1 MQRGNIIALGNI
13 IRIAGDEHNLN
24 SFIFAANLTRRRHT
38 VHPAHF
44 NIKKQDIESFIL
56 VITKK
61 KAFRRRENLNLNLRT
76 ALFCPF
82 KQKRLH
88 ECCIGFAV
96 VAYCNAVFHT
106 HTSEE
111 LRSHCIYCTKRSI
124 IRKQPLFDIR
134 KNYNGKYISRKEGAA
149 PVPLLLRAFF
159 RRP

>member
-13 IRIAGDEHNLN
+13 IRIAGDEHDLN
-24 SFIFAANLTRRRHT
+24 SFVFAANLTRRRHT

-56 VITKK
+56 VVTKK
-61 KAFRRRENLNLNLRT
+61 KAFRRREKLNLNLRT

-106 HTSEE
+106 HTPEA
-111 LRSHCIYCTKRSI
+111 LRSHYIYCIKKKHHPQAT
-124 IRKQPLFDIR
+124 
-134 KNYNGKYISRKEGAA
+134 
-149 PVPLLLRAFF
+149 VV
-159 RRP
+159 